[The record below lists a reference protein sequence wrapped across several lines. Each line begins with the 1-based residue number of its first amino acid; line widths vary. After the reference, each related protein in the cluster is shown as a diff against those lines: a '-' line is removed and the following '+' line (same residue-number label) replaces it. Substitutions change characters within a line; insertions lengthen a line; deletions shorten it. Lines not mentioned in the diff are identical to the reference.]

1 MLIFYL
7 LFNYMMIIK
16 LKHTITMER
25 MINCVSGNDFFPE
38 CIVFYCSFFFFFIL
52 FLYQWKE
59 RIPLLPRDKYRN
71 NSLVSEIFLFS

>member
-1 MLIFYL
+1 
-7 LFNYMMIIK
+7 MIIIK
-16 LKHTITMER
+16 QKHTINMER
-25 MINCVSGNDFFPE
+25 VITCVSDNDFFPQ
-38 CIVFYCSFFFFFIL
+38 CIVFYCF